1 MLPRPLLLR
10 AANAAQRRAPTV
22 YAPSCRRGAVQCIPA
37 GRHYSSPP
45 PSPPPPALDVAALDR
60 WIAADKRLTLHDTIR
75 PEHLADLYITLPTRD
90 GSVRPFAPPQDGAPL
105 CYGHHLAFFH
115 PRNLEGA
122 LRSDG
127 TDTDFCPPEPFTR
140 RMWAGGRMEWKRPL
154 CVGDRA
160 TARATI
166 GAVAKKGF
174 EKGTPMVF
182 VSQKIEYSKPDSGEV
197 CIEEERAHVY
207 LAVSGNKRGAR
218 EVNDLPNPDFTFEY
232 LPSPTTLFRF
242 SALTFN
248 GHYIHLDKDYA
259 QKSEG
264 YPERLVHGPLTAL
277 MLLDVSA
284 LQFPGSAF
292 QSFEYRAVNPV
303 VVNRPV
309 KICGAQTDKETV
321 VVWAEETSSKV
332 VGMTG
337 KIKLAKA

>member
-1 MLPRPLLLR
+1 M
-10 AANAAQRRAPTV
+10 
-22 YAPSCRRGAVQCIPA
+22 QCIPA

-115 PRNLEGA
+115 PRNPESA

-218 EVNDLPNPDFTFEY
+218 EGEPVR
-232 LPSPTTLFRF
+232 LFRR
-242 SALTFN
+242 S
-248 GHYIHLDKDYA
+248 
-259 QKSEG
+259 S
-264 YPERLVHGPLTAL
+264 
-277 MLLDVSA
+277 
-284 LQFPGSAF
+284 PGSMER
-292 QSFEYRAVNPV
+292 SRA
-303 VVNRPV
+303 
-309 KICGAQTDKETV
+309 G
-321 VVWAEETSSKV
+321 
-332 VGMTG
+332 
-337 KIKLAKA
+337 